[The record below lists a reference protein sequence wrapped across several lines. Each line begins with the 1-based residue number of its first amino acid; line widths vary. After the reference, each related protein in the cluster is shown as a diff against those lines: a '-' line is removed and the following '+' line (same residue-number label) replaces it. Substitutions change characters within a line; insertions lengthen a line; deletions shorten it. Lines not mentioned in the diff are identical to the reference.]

1 VVLNFFASFFICHF
15 GAVFQNA
22 VFNMESNLVSEGMSK
37 ILIVDDMRT
46 NINILK
52 SVLGSGHEIYTAS
65 TGSEALWSA
74 EVEQPDLILLDV
86 DMPDMDGYEV
96 CEMLKSHPGTR
107 DIPVIFVTGMDKEE
121 DEEKGLKCGAI
132 DYLTK
137 PINPFVVLSRVKN
150 HLELKMA
157 RDSMKELS
165 DMKDKLFSIIAHDLR
180 SPFTTLIGLTE
191 MMVNL
196 GDAITPE
203 QSSDFISRIND
214 SAKRTFALLENLLE
228 WARLQMDQVK
238 FEPKEL
244 RLKEVAQKT
253 VDLLSPVAQGK
264 GLVIENLVPEGLTAY
279 ADENMLDIVI
289 RNLTNNAIKFS
300 NEGGKITIGGHLG
313 GKLGS
318 IEANLTVSDLGV
330 GMTPEQMGKIFG
342 LSKENTTLGTKGEK
356 GTGLGLLMC
365 KELVEKNRG
374 KIKVESEIERGSTF
388 SVALQQSSGSDARA
402 S

>member
-1 VVLNFFASFFICHF
+1 
-15 GAVFQNA
+15 
-22 VFNMESNLVSEGMSK
+22 MSEGMSK
-37 ILIVDDMRT
+37 ILVVDDMRA

-52 SVLGSGHEIYTAS
+52 SVLGPGFEISTAS
-65 TGSEALWSA
+65 NGAEALWSA

-96 CEMLKSHPGTR
+96 CVRLKSHPGTH
-107 DIPVIFVTGMDKEE
+107 DIPVIFVTGMDHEE
-121 DEEKGLKCGAI
+121 DEEKGLECGAI
-132 DYLTK
+132 DYVTK
-137 PINPFVVLSRVKN
+137 PIKPAIVLARIKN
-150 HLELKMA
+150 HLELKTA
-157 RDSMKELS
+157 RDTMKEMS

-203 QSSDFISRIND
+203 QTGDFIFRIND

-228 WARLQMDQVK
+228 WSRLQMEQVK
-238 FEPKEL
+238 FEPGEV
-244 RLKEVAQKT
+244 RLKDVAQKT
-253 VDLLSPVAQGK
+253 VDLLRPVAEGK
-264 GLVIENLVPEGLTAY
+264 GLLIENLVPDGLTAH
-279 ADENMLDIVI
+279 ADENMIDVAV

-300 NEGGKITIGGHLG
+300 DEGGKITIDGHLSG
-313 GKLGS
+313 MLGS
-318 IEANLTVSDLGV
+318 VEACLSVSDSGV
-330 GMTPEQMGKIFG
+330 GMTPAQMGKLFG

-365 KELVEKNRG
+365 KELVEKNNG
-374 KIKVESEIERGSTF
+374 KIKVESEPGRGSTF
-388 SVALQQSSGSDARA
+388 TITLRLSPEKDAPA